1 MAGEDPPALCCDDC
15 DDAESRRETFMSIAA
30 IDIVFGHWIHNL
42 IMFPPLS
49 FKCPTRYLFSLFFIL
64 QCIYCSLYYQYNFW
78 FIIIAF
84 AVNIL

>member
-42 IMFPPLS
+42 IMFPPCPCHLS
-49 FKCPTRYLFSLFFIL
+49 VLRATCSRYFSFCNVFIVHYITNIISGL
-64 QCIYCSLYYQYNFW
+64 SL
-78 FIIIAF
+78 
-84 AVNIL
+84 